1 MSSFDKREM
10 AFENKFAHEKD
21 LEFKALA
28 HRDKLLA
35 EWVAGHLGL
44 KGADVQKYVDDV
56 IQVDIE
62 RPNDRPGEEEIF
74 QFIRTEFDKKGVK
87 QSDHQI
93 RRTMEELL
101 DSSRAEINKQA

>member
-1 MSSFDKREM
+1 MSFLGDREKGH
-10 AFENKFAHEKD
+10 EGQFAHEQD
-21 LEFKALA
+21 LEFRALA

-44 KGADVQKYVDDV
+44 KGAEVDKYVTDV

-62 RPNDRPGEEEIF
+62 RPQNRPGEEEIF
-74 QFIRTEFDKKGVK
+74 EFIRKEFDEKGVD

-101 DSSRAEINKQA
+101 EISRVEIRKQA